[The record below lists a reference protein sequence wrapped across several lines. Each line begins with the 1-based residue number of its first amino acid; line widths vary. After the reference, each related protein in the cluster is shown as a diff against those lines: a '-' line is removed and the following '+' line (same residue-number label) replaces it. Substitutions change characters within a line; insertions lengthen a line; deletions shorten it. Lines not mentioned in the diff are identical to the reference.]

1 MGKAVGRLLAEKGA
15 NVIIVSRN
23 AEKLQ
28 DALKYIRVCLRKPCV
43 VQRIAKIIER
53 NMLPS
58 PRPSASTT
66 SAPI

>member
-28 DALKYIRVCLRKPCV
+28 DALKYIRVCLRKHYV
-43 VQRIAKIIER
+43 VQMIANIIER

-58 PRPSASTT
+58 PRRSASTT
-66 SAPI
+66 SAPT

>member
-15 NVIIVSRN
+15 NVVIVSRN

-28 DALKYIRVCLRKPCV
+28 DALKYIRVCLKKFYV
-43 VQRIAKIIER
+43 VQRTTKTIQR

-58 PRPSASTT
+58 PRRSASTT
-66 SAPI
+66 SAPT